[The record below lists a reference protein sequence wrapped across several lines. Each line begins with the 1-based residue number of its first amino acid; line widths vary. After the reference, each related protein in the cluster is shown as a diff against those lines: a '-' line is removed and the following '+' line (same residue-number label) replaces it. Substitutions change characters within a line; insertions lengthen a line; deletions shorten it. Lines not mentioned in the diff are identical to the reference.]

1 MPFKA
6 TYLPGDLV
14 LPYED
19 REYRVKPPT
28 KEVGAKLAA
37 INAAG
42 VAAFMAMQDA
52 CPTCGRAGTV
62 AELPEETKAL
72 LEEMEHEDVAALA
85 LGADVAE
92 QMAADGVP
100 AAHID
105 TMAVYALYY
114 WTLGEELADK
124 IMEARSAGD
133 GAGKA
138 PATSGSST
146 SRRGRR
152 ME

>member
-14 LPYED
+14 LPYGD

-42 VAAFMAMQDA
+42 VHVYMAMQDA
-52 CPTCGRAGTV
+52 CPTCGRAGAV
-62 AELPEETKAL
+62 AELPEETQRL
-72 LEEMEHEDVAALA
+72 LEEIAGEELAALA
-85 LGADVAE
+85 LGGDVAE
-92 QMAADGVP
+92 QMEADGVP